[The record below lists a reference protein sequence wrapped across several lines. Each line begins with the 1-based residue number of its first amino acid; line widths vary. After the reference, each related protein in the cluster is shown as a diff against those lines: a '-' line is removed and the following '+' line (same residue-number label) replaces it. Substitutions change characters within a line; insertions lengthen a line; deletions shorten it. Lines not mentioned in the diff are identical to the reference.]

1 MFSEDYAS
9 KTADGV
15 KSDDEDGNDRAAA
28 SKCSAVPSLLFIGEF
43 HWWSKNIYAAEKLIH
58 YY

>member
-43 HWWSKNIYAAEKLIH
+43 H
-58 YY
+58 